1 MDHYEQIAT
10 HFQGSMECMAMAVDG
25 VAEDLGQAADLL
37 TATLLS
43 VGKILVG
50 GSGPDASTAGLL
62 VAQLMAP
69 LVRERPALPALRLGS
84 PFHENGAS
92 DTGAANQVR
101 ALGQQGDSLVV
112 VISDEGT
119 AMQAVL
125 SAARER
131 NMAVIAV
138 SNVQTSALAD
148 TSYAMEAW
156 VQPEAANRQHL
167 VELHTGLVN
176 CLVTL
181 GENNLFGTE
190 F

>member
-1 MDHYEQIAT
+1 MSNEIAILGAGM
-10 HFQGSMECMAMAVDG
+10 HPWGKWGHNFVQYG
-25 VAEDLGQAADLL
+25 VAAAREALD
-37 TATLLS
+37 
-43 VGKILVG
+43 
-50 GSGPDASTAGLL
+50 DA
-62 VAQLMAP
+62 
-69 LVRERPALPALRLGS
+69 
-84 PFHENGAS
+84 
-92 DTGAANQVR
+92 GAANQVR

-181 GENNLFGTE
+181 VENNLFGTE